1 MGDIRDGVEVAVLL
15 ALEHLGDFPAQ
26 EDLGAEG
33 RAVLVALDPGIRKG
47 EVRQATELAVG
58 DVEGQIPGASKEVA
72 VLELDLTKDALALAV
87 ADTAREGASGLLH
100 HPEDDGD
107 GPRLTGHGA
116 QGDLDVTKQA
126 RAVEALD
133 VVFQLAAVEGVA
145 GLDRNLPGDHP
156 GFGFAADRLALV
168 VRAVAFLVEEL
179 HFNTSHGALTHQQLH
194 HTSGADAG
202 GARHP
207 SQGIPLIG
215 VPLLQLGD
223 ARLQGVEIQ
232 GFAVVRGKDV
242 GKKVL
247 GKLGAR
253 ADPLELHLGEHRV
266 RHDGDHQPHPQGAID
281 RLDADIRE
289 PATGVDRREVGLQF
303 AAGDA
308 AAGASGHRVV
318 HRDLHPLLFRV
329 ALGPLNHHLT
339 DQNPR
344 LRGGG
349 RREGLARTRGKRG
362 PNAGRLRRRLLGRCR
377 ILWFGTCVL
386 PPHRTNTSHQRQR
399 QCQPQAPCVV
409 LAVAGCSHGTGTGAA
424 NRKCRRTYLPERGAG
439 QAAWTRLRTSP

>member
-1 MGDIRDGVEVAVLL
+1 MPLGAIYRLRCRRRGIGAAVNAGSYGGVALIRQGGAGGVEEALADIRDGVEVAVLL

-33 RAVLVALDPGIRKG
+33 RAVLVALDPGIREG
-47 EVRQATELAVG
+47 DVRQATELAVG
-58 DVEGQIPGASKEVA
+58 DVESQVPGASKEVA

-87 ADTAREGASGLLH
+87 ADTAGEGAGGLLH
-100 HPEDDGD
+100 HPEDDRD
-107 GPRLTGHGA
+107 SPRLTGHGA

-156 GFGFAADRLALV
+156 GFGFAADGLALLV
-168 VRAVAFLVEEL
+168 GAFALLIEEL
-179 HFNTSHGALTHQQLH
+179 HFNAGHGAFTHQQLH
-194 HTSGADAG
+194 HTRWTNAA

-223 ARLQGVEIQ
+223 ARLQGIEVQ

-253 ADPLELHLGEHRV
+253 SDPFELHLGEHRV
-266 RHDGDHQPHPQGAID
+266 RHDGHHQPHPNRAID
-281 RLDADIRE
+281 RLDPDIGE
-289 PATGVDRREVGLQF
+289 PATGVDRR
-303 AAGDA
+303 
-308 AAGASGHRVV
+308 
-318 HRDLHPLLFRV
+318 
-329 ALGPLNHHLT
+329 
-339 DQNPR
+339 
-344 LRGGG
+344 
-349 RREGLARTRGKRG
+349 
-362 PNAGRLRRRLLGRCR
+362 
-377 ILWFGTCVL
+377 
-386 PPHRTNTSHQRQR
+386 
-399 QCQPQAPCVV
+399 
-409 LAVAGCSHGTGTGAA
+409 
-424 NRKCRRTYLPERGAG
+424 
-439 QAAWTRLRTSP
+439 